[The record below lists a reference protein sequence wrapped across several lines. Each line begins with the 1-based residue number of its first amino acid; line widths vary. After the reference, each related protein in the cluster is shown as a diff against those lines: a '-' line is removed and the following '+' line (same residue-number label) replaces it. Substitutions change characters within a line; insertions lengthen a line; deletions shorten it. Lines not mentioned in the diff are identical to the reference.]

1 MTASAAR
8 LSASI
13 VLLFSAH
20 LPARELRAQQRG
32 PVGTLVASNM
42 NDNTATVLD
51 AGSGTVLATLPT
63 GEAPHEV
70 AISHSGRWAAV
81 SNYGVRGKPGSTI
94 TVIDIAQLVVVR
106 TLSLTGY
113 QRPHGMAFF
122 PGDTV
127 LAVTSESSQAVLLVD
142 VRDGHIMGTRPTRGR
157 SSHMVA
163 MSAAGDRLFTGN
175 IADGT
180 ISDLEHAPGD
190 SAHLIKVGRQPEG
203 IAVSPDG
210 NTVWAGSNRDSIV
223 VVVDTRNGVAIDTLR
238 GFGLPYRMAIT
249 PDGKLAIVTDPARAE
264 VRVYSAPDR
273 KLKFTITVPRDSLV
287 STAEVPGSPSPEGVA
302 VSRDSRWA
310 FVTLQGR
317 NRVITIDLVRGTI
330 TSYAPT
336 GVWSDGI
343 GFSPLKH

>member
-1 MTASAAR
+1 
-8 LSASI
+8 
-13 VLLFSAH
+13 
-20 LPARELRAQQRG
+20 
-32 PVGTLVASNM
+32 M

-51 AGSGTVLATLPT
+51 AGSGAVLATLPT

-94 TVIDIAQLVVVR
+94 TVIDIAQLTVVR

-142 VRDGHIMGTRPTRGR
+142 FRDGHVIGTKPTRGR

-180 ISDLEHAPGD
+180 ISDLEHQPGD

-223 VVVDTRNGVAIDTLR
+223 VVVDTRKGVAIDTLR

-264 VRVYSAPDR
+264 VRAFSAPDR
-273 KLKFTITVPRDSLV
+273 KLKFTIAVPRDSLV
-287 STAEVPGSPSPEGVA
+287 ATAEVAGSPSPEGVA

-317 NRVITIDLVRGTI
+317 NRVITIDLERGTI
-330 TSYAPT
+330 TQYAPT

-343 GFSPLKH
+343 GFSPLKR